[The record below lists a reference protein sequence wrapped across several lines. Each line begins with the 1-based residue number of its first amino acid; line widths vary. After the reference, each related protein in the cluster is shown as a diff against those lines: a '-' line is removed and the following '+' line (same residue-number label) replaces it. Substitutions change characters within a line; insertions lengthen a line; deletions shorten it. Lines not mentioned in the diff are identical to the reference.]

1 MANMDLLR
9 KKIDNSGISISHISR
24 QMGISRET
32 VYNKL
37 NSGDFKVSE
46 AVTLAHILKLSKK
59 DIEQI
64 FFTTNYEDK
73 FGMKASMRSV
83 IFSVEELGEDPIRL
97 LGEYHLRAIQ
107 DPFFNKTMI
116 EALEDYID
124 MKGIEW
130 DEKYMKQKEV

>member
-1 MANMDLLR
+1 MN
-9 KKIDNSGISISHISR
+9 NQH
-24 QMGISRET
+24 
-32 VYNKL
+32 
-37 NSGDFKVSE
+37 
-46 AVTLAHILKLSKK
+46 
-59 DIEQI
+59 
-64 FFTTNYEDK
+64 EDK

>member
-1 MANMDLLR
+1 MN
-9 KKIDNSGISISHISR
+9 N
-24 QMGISRET
+24 Q
-32 VYNKL
+32 
-37 NSGDFKVSE
+37 
-46 AVTLAHILKLSKK
+46 
-59 DIEQI
+59 
-64 FFTTNYEDK
+64 YEDK

-130 DEKYMKQKEV
+130 DEKHIKQKEV

>member
-1 MANMDLLR
+1 MN
-9 KKIDNSGISISHISR
+9 N
-24 QMGISRET
+24 Q
-32 VYNKL
+32 
-37 NSGDFKVSE
+37 
-46 AVTLAHILKLSKK
+46 
-59 DIEQI
+59 
-64 FFTTNYEDK
+64 YEDK
-73 FGMKASMRSV
+73 FGMKASRRSV

>member
-1 MANMDLLR
+1 MN
-9 KKIDNSGISISHISR
+9 N
-24 QMGISRET
+24 Q
-32 VYNKL
+32 
-37 NSGDFKVSE
+37 
-46 AVTLAHILKLSKK
+46 
-59 DIEQI
+59 
-64 FFTTNYEDK
+64 YEDK

-124 MKGIEW
+124 VKGIEW
-130 DEKYMKQKEV
+130 YEKYMKQKEV

>member
-1 MANMDLLR
+1 MN
-9 KKIDNSGISISHISR
+9 N
-24 QMGISRET
+24 Q
-32 VYNKL
+32 
-37 NSGDFKVSE
+37 
-46 AVTLAHILKLSKK
+46 
-59 DIEQI
+59 
-64 FFTTNYEDK
+64 YEDK

-130 DEKYMKQKEV
+130 DEKHMKQKEV

>member
-1 MANMDLLR
+1 MN
-9 KKIDNSGISISHISR
+9 N
-24 QMGISRET
+24 Q
-32 VYNKL
+32 
-37 NSGDFKVSE
+37 
-46 AVTLAHILKLSKK
+46 
-59 DIEQI
+59 
-64 FFTTNYEDK
+64 YEDK

-97 LGEYHLRAIQ
+97 LGKYHLRAIQ

-124 MKGIEW
+124 VKGIEW